1 MTQSKTEAA
10 ALIAQMD
17 PVLGEGTYRFV
28 LVTRELAPQVLGSAI
43 GTFREAEGITAI
55 IPSALAQ
62 ELELSGLDLAQI
74 TLQVVSD
81 LADVGLTAAVSG
93 VLAEAGI
100 ACNVVAAF
108 HHDHLFVPWTART
121 KPWNCSRN
129 CRAQPERLNR
139 KT

>member
-1 MTQSKTEAA
+1 MTDPNTDAA
-10 ALIAQMD
+10 ALISQMD
-17 PVLGEGTYRFV
+17 PVLGEGPYRFV
-28 LVTRELAPQVLGSAI
+28 LVTRELAPQVLGAAI

-93 VLAEAGI
+93 VLAEAAI

-108 HHDHLFVPWTART
+108 HHDHLFVPWD
-121 KPWNCSRN
+121 
-129 CRAQPERLNR
+129 R
-139 KT
+139 KDEAIGLLKELQRSA